1 MYNSVGSVLGLRWP
15 FTIEMGRDATAI
27 DFLLPLGFRP
37 QDPAAFDKKIAVYR
51 GTSLGLWHVA
61 KHIGGGWYQS
71 KFGEGLRIVHR
82 LECFLDDGYG
92 PVEGFWEFD

>member
-1 MYNSVGSVLGLRWP
+1 M
-15 FTIEMGRDATAI
+15 
-27 DFLLPLGFRP
+27 
-37 QDPAAFDKKIAVYR
+37 YR